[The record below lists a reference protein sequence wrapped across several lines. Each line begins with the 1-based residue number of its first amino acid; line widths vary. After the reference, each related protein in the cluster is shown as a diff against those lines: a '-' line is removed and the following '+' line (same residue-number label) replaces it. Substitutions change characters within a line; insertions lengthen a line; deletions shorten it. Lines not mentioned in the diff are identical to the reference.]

1 MNLALKKSLYELCE
15 QYVNKKI
22 NQAQK
27 GIDDAQKS
35 ANSETK
41 SSAGDKYETG
51 RAMMHLEKEKYAR
64 QLSESIQLKGALLD
78 ITFSK
83 TYETVQSGALIQ
95 TSNGFFFMSIS
106 AGKLQLNGQTYFAM
120 SIASPIAQVLK
131 GMKKGETT
139 LFRGKNITILDII

>member
-1 MNLALKKSLYELCE
+1 MNLAVKKSLYELCE
-15 QYVNKKI
+15 QYVDKKI
-22 NQAQK
+22 SQAQK

-64 QLSESIQLKGALLD
+64 QLSESIQLKGALSG
-78 ITFSK
+78 INFSK
-83 TYETVQSGALIQ
+83 RYEIVQSGALVQ

-106 AGKLQLNGQTYFAM
+106 AGKLQLNGQIYFAM

-131 GMKKGETT
+131 GMKEGETIP
-139 LFRGKNITILDII
+139 FRGRDITILKVI